1 MFGNI
6 NIHAVYIPA
15 LVPLVQTALT
25 ISVYCTVCI
34 AISGVLV
41 VKGSE
46 NDSGPFRC
54 IATYLR
60 FHSVVSTIIALAGII
75 TFGVAFNLSRWFEL
89 EVLEVKD
96 PEEEEGLI
104 YYLKVRK
111 TSFYTINVVLQIH
124 DLQN

>member
-41 VKGSE
+41 VKGSSE
-46 NDSGPFRC
+46 TDNGPFKC

-60 FHSVVSTIIALAGII
+60 FHSVASTIIAISGIV
-75 TFGVAFNLSRWFEL
+75 TFGITFNLSRWFEL

-96 PEEEEGLI
+96 PEEEEGLG
-104 YYLKVRK
+104 YYLKVR
-111 TSFYTINVVLQIH
+111 TLS
-124 DLQN
+124 